1 MKRNIRDKNK
11 NKGDSWIHRKMLKSI
26 RREHT
31 RPLCNKALWHY
42 HMNTPFHTLYSRDDS
57 SNGSSLSRSSLGEHG
72 TPFPSMHYGTPFPS
86 LLCTILCETSSPSEH
101 GTPFLLCT
109 MALPS
114 LPFHALSSARRAHS
128 VSMALPSLPC
138 TILCEQIRRA
148 ELVSMRSSSVSTVF
162 SSV

>member
-86 LLCTILCETSSPSEH
+86 LPCTILCETSSLGEH
-101 GTPFLLCT
+101 GTPF
-109 MALPS
+109 PS
-114 LPFHALSSARRAHS
+114 MHYPLR
-128 VSMALPSLPC
+128 
-138 TILCEQIRRA
+138 TD
-148 ELVSMRSSSVSTVF
+148 SSSRARLYEKLFCEYGVLF
-162 SSV
+162 SID

>member
-72 TPFPSMHYGTPFPS
+72 TPFPSMHYGTPF
-86 LLCTILCETSSPSEH
+86 
-101 GTPFLLCT
+101 
-109 MALPS
+109 
-114 LPFHALSSARRAHS
+114 LPFYALSSARRAHR
-128 VSMALPSLPC
+128 VSMALPSFYALWHSLPFPSMHYP
-138 TILCEQIRRA
+138 LRD
-148 ELVSMRSSSVSTVF
+148 ELTR
-162 SSV
+162 